1 MLQALRGLSIAYSD
15 LNYIRRY
22 HKLLGLLLLLLLLLL
37 IGIGVEP
44 QLFAQLVTKY
54 SLNHTLGGR
63 SNPIVPSAAR
73 GH

>member
-1 MLQALRGLSIAYSD
+1 VLQALRGLSIAYSD

-22 HKLLGLLLLLLLLLL
+22 HKLLGLLLLLLLLLM
-37 IGIGVEP
+37 GIGVEP